1 MVSGEEPSENAT
13 PPKPRAFT
21 PTQHKAQLH
30 WLRSVERRSLDA
42 DEESDAAPS
51 PKPEPEPDG
60 VVRRQLEVRARAR
73 VSNIPSLNLIC
84 VRPRRAQ
91 TLLRDGVPV
100 QAKAQQGATGLTVW
114 RPKLLWYSQ
123 AQQALCLRR
132 KGRAAEETE
141 EPQKTRVMR
150 IRLAALTQVSAEKA
164 QLQLVCS
171 SRECADPHISS
182 RTATVHAAA
191 ATTLRTH
198 ARASFEPGARR
209 SHRTRAMTIRGAGTS

>member
-132 KGRAAEETE
+132 EAF
-141 EPQKTRVMR
+141 
-150 IRLAALTQVSAEKA
+150 IALGGFP
-164 QLQLVCS
+164 LQPLLEDVDLV
-171 SRECADPHISS
+171 
-182 RTATVHAAA
+182 RTA
-191 ATTLRTH
+191 
-198 ARASFEPGARR
+198 
-209 SHRTRAMTIRGAGTS
+209 RTRGEVPPYHLVL